1 MCFTVPILF
10 EFTLAATWAII
21 SNRLRDVFIRVLA
34 SLNSIGG
41 KSPAAAS
48 QSGSLSAEVPN
59 DARCQIF
66 EQPACNTFR
75 IHTRMIPITRLPN
88 SSGKSV
94 RVSNPK

>member
-1 MCFTVPILF
+1 MCFTAPISF
-10 EFTLAATWAII
+10 EFILAASRAII
-21 SNRLRDVFIRVLA
+21 SNLLHDVVIRMLA

-41 KSPAAAS
+41 KGPAAAS

-66 EQPACNTFR
+66 KQLDCNTFR

-88 SSGKSV
+88 SSGKSL
-94 RVSNPK
+94 RASDLK